1 MSIRRN
7 IVSLIMS
14 LAFVWTLSAQ
24 QNQSLFLM
32 HQIPESN
39 LLNPAVSIPCRWYI
53 GVPLFSSI
61 HFNYGNSF
69 TTYNQLFKP
78 STDGQRSIEI
88 DETINRMHTR
98 DFMGTELHLQLL
110 AVGYRYRNYSFMFT
124 ITEKDNFPATL
135 PKEGA
140 ELIFNGNTQF
150 EGQNAGIKGSGMYF
164 SHYREY
170 AVSASKRLRSGMYLG
185 ARAKLLFGK
194 LNISTPKANIN
205 LTTDPTTFDLY
216 FADDLVINSSLPI
229 IIETDGNRIRSITYD
244 ESVSTTEL
252 IFNRKNPGVSFDLGI
267 IYPYN
272 DKLTLSASLL
282 DLGVILWRSN
292 LNNVRAGGTFNYTG
306 TTGTAGS
313 TENFFRNLADA
324 IIDSLNVDL
333 QQNKYLNMLPLHILA
348 GANYNFTNSI
358 KAGVVFDGVI
368 YRSRLNP
375 SLTLMGQYQPTKNIG
390 LMASYTIQYNSFE
403 NIGLGLVLG
412 KNPVQFYI
420 LSTNVIG
427 FISPLTTQS
436 LNLRFGLNINLGC
449 DIKDFSFRG
458 SGSMLENCHGMDVPE
473 KKYKK
478 KIKKR

>member
-1 MSIRRN
+1 M
-7 IVSLIMS
+7 IVAGAIN
-14 LAFVWTLSAQ
+14 AQ

-53 GVPLFSSI
+53 GVPVFSSI

-88 DETINRMHTR
+88 DETINRMHSR
-98 DFMGTELHLQLL
+98 DFIGTELHLQLL

-124 ITEKDNFPATL
+124 ITEKDNFPTTL

-140 ELIFNGNTQF
+140 ELLWNGNTQF

-170 AVSASKRLRSGMYLG
+170 AVSASKRTRSGMYIG

-205 LTTDPTTFDLY
+205 LTTDATTFDLY
-216 FADDLVINSSLPI
+216 FADNLKVNSSLPI
-229 IIETDGNRIRSITYD
+229 IVDTLGNRINNIALD
-244 ESVSTTEL
+244 ESVSTSEL

-272 DKLTLSASLL
+272 DKLTLSASVL
-282 DLGVILWRSN
+282 DLGFIWWRSN
-292 LNNVRAGGTFNYTG
+292 LNNVSAGGTFDFTG
-306 TTGTAGS
+306 TIGSTGS
-313 TENFFRNLADA
+313 TENYFRNIAEA
-324 IIDSLNVDL
+324 IIDSMNVNL
-333 QQNKYLNMLPLHILA
+333 EQQKYVNFLPVHILA
-348 GANYNFTNSI
+348 GADYKFTNSF
-358 KAGVVFDGVI
+358 KAGLVFDGVI

-375 SLTLMGQYQPTKNIG
+375 SLTLMGQYQPTGNIA
-390 LMASYTIQYNSFE
+390 LMASYTIQYNNFE

-427 FISPLTTQS
+427 FASPLTTQS

-449 DIKDFSFRG
+449 DIKEFSLRG
-458 SGSMLENCHGMDVPE
+458 SGSMLKKCYGMDVPE

-478 KIKKR
+478 KIRKKR